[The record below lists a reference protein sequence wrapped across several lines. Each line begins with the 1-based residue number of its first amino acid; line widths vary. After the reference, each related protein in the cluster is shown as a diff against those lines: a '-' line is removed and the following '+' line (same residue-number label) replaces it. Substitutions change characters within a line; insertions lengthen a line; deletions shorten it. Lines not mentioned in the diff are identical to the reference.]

1 MTGLFRTIGR
11 SNDGTEWMTRH
22 AERICQLAHESVE
35 AGDADRALRAL
46 TELRSEVDAF
56 VRVQVERSL
65 RAGGSFSDVARALG
79 ISRQAAHRRFREL
92 APERGRDRGR
102 GLVATDVARDVV
114 RLARA
119 EASAGGAPTGSEHVL
134 LGVLGTDSEAMR
146 ALRREGL
153 TVERVR
159 AYARSGSDR
168 SANGHAS
175 GSLRR
180 IVRRAVR
187 DAVGRGDEELDV
199 QPLLLAAVADEDGG
213 ARRALAALAIEASS
227 VRRWLDTRRHR

>member
-1 MTGLFRTIGR
+1 
-11 SNDGTEWMTRH
+11 MTRH
-22 AERICQLAHESVE
+22 AERICRLAHESVE
-35 AGDADRALRAL
+35 AGEADQALRAL
-46 TELRSEVDAF
+46 TELRTEVDAF

-92 APERGRDRGR
+92 APGRERDRSR
-102 GLVATDVARDVV
+102 RLVATDAARQVV

-119 EASAGGAPTGSEHVL
+119 EASAGAAPAGSEHVL

-153 TVERVR
+153 TAERIR
-159 AYARSGSDR
+159 AHVRSGSDR
-168 SANGHAS
+168 SDNGHAA

-180 IVRRAVR
+180 IVRRAARV
-187 DAVGRGDEELDV
+187 AVSRGDEELDV
-199 QPLLLAAVADEDGG
+199 QALLLAAVADEDGG
-213 ARRALAALAIEASS
+213 ARRALAVLPIEAPSI
-227 VRRWLDTRRHR
+227 RGWLDTPPHR